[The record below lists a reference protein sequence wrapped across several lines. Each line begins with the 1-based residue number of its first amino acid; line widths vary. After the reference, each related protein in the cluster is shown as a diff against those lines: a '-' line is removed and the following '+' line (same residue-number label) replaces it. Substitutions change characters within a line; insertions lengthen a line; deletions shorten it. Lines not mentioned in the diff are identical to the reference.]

1 MRGVSFCGFVGCGG
15 CCEFGWLGGLGEQVE
30 LTLNHAQL
38 VSDVCVVCRFV
49 VLWAV
54 VAAVSLVGFEGL
66 SKLSWTL
73 NHAQLVSGV
82 YVVCRFVVCGLWWL
96 L

>member
-1 MRGVSFCGFVGCGG
+1 MSLVGF
-15 CCEFGWLGGLGEQVE
+15 EGLESK
-30 LTLNHAQL
+30 LSWILNHAT

-66 SKLSWTL
+66 RAS
-73 NHAQLVSGV
+73 
-82 YVVCRFVVCGLWWL
+82 
-96 L
+96 